1 MLFYHQKNMS
11 MSPKSSL
18 DNLGDMDNYRIEDGG
33 GGGGWYDLKVA
44 NFIIVVILLWQCQDL
59 IRFL

>member
-1 MLFYHQKNMS
+1 MS

-33 GGGGWYDLKVA
+33 GGGLKVA
-44 NFIIVVILLWQCQDL
+44 NFIIVVILL
-59 IRFL
+59 

>member
-33 GGGGWYDLKVA
+33 GGLKVA
-44 NFIIVVILLWQCQDL
+44 NFIIVVILL
-59 IRFL
+59 